1 MPSSDATIS
10 SSHKY
15 RFQGCSGYLVAPPEA
30 SHELVAI
37 RHSARVAPWADPD
50 VHIHQGSE
58 ELYILLHGELGLLVS
73 GELVTLKPM
82 EVLMVKP
89 RVPHAIVRGEGS
101 IEHFGLRAPA
111 LGDRQ
116 TVGKPPE
123 KLPPACMEESRA
135 LRCDWGYRIPLEEKR
150 NRNCW
155 LIGYG
160 AARFPSAHLILAYLD
175 FPTVE
180 AANAGIGSRHRLH
193 LHQASWEYY
202 VVLEGTK
209 TLRVEDELVTIEAG
223 EMLEVPPGVRH
234 TLYGRQAPYQGF
246 TVRVP
251 ILAYDDKV
259 EY

>member
-1 MPSSDATIS
+1 MSET
-10 SSHKY
+10 HKY
-15 RFQGCSGYLVAPPEA
+15 RFQGYSGYLVAPPEA
-30 SHELVAI
+30 SHKLITI

-50 VHIHQGSE
+50 VHIHESSE
-58 ELYILLHGELGLLVS
+58 ELYVLLHGELRLLVV
-73 GELVTLKPM
+73 GELVSLKPM
-82 EVLMVKP
+82 EVLLVKP
-89 RVPHAIVRGEGS
+89 RVPHAIVRGTGT

-116 TVGKPPE
+116 TVGQASGE
-123 KLPPACMEESRA
+123 LPLARCEESRE
-135 LRCDWGYRIPLEEKR
+135 LRCGWGYRIPLQEER
-150 NRNCW
+150 NQNCW

-160 AARFPSAHLILAYLD
+160 TARFPSSHLILAYLD
-175 FPTVE
+175 FPTEE

-193 LHQASWEYY
+193 FHQASWEYY

-209 TLRVEDELVTIEAG
+209 TLQVEDELVTIEAG

-234 TLYGRQAPYQGF
+234 TICGRQAPYQGF

>member
-1 MPSSDATIS
+1 MPSSDATTRS
-10 SSHKY
+10 THKY
-15 RFQGCSGYLVAPPEA
+15 RVQGTSGYLVTPPEA
-30 SHELVAI
+30 GHELVTI
-37 RHSARVAPWADPD
+37 GHSAQVAPWADPD
-50 VHIHQGSE
+50 IHLHESSE
-58 ELYILLHGELGLLVS
+58 EFYILLRGELWLLVA

-89 RVPHAIVRGEGS
+89 RVPHAIVRGAGS

-111 LGDRQ
+111 IGDRQ
-116 TVGKPPE
+116 KVGIPPE
-123 KLPPACMEESRA
+123 ELPPACREKSRE
-135 LRCDWGYRIPLEEKR
+135 LRCDWGTRIPLEEER

-160 AARFPSAHLILAYLD
+160 AARFPSSHLILAYLD

-193 LHQASWEYY
+193 LHQESWEYY

-209 TLRVEDELVTIEAG
+209 TLRVEDELVTLKAG

-234 TLYGRQAPYQGF
+234 TLYARQAPYQGF
-246 TVRVP
+246 TMRVP
-251 ILAYDDKV
+251 ILGHDDKV

>member
-1 MPSSDATIS
+1 MPSSNATIDRT
-10 SSHKY
+10 HKY
-15 RFQGCSGYLVAPPEA
+15 RFQGTSGYLVAPQEA
-30 SHELVAI
+30 SHELLAI
-37 RHSARVAPWADPD
+37 RHSARVASWADPD
-50 VHIHQGSE
+50 IHIHQSSE
-58 ELYILLHGELGLLVS
+58 EFYILLHGELGLLVD
-73 GELVTLKPM
+73 GVLVTLKPM

-89 RVPHAIVRGEGS
+89 QVPHAIVRGAGS

-111 LGDRQ
+111 LDDRQ
-116 TVGKPPE
+116 AVGNPPE
-123 KLPPACMEESRA
+123 ELPPASKEESRE
-135 LRCDWGYRIPLEEKR
+135 LWCDWGYRIPLEEER

-234 TLYGRQAPYQGF
+234 TLHSRQAPYQGF
-246 TVRVP
+246 TLRVP